1 MMENEN
7 PAVHPDLSEHS
18 VKRVISVCEARDIA
32 VWRIASQRIVQ
43 QIAADSYQLI
53 CPDAQIAEFESATAS
68 EWSIAGESRFSG
80 NCQLGMI
87 RGKIFG
93 ENISREHWLF
103 QQFIKINA
111 IAGSELGDRDIVVIW
126 DADTVPLRRIEF
138 VDSSTGRLRF
148 YHGRER
154 HCPYFE
160 TIESLF
166 GFGRQTDV
174 SFIAQCMP
182 VRVGWVREILGQI
195 EDRFKVP
202 YAEAVLSCLPGK
214 SGSEF
219 SEYETIGS
227 WMHKHHRHELELREK
242 NRWLRSGSSIF
253 GTRLSGCMAKGLFCL
268 LAARYDFVA
277 IEKWRR
283 PMSFKRILNFLA
295 ASKPW
300 KK

>member
-1 MMENEN
+1 MNN
-7 PAVHPDLSEHS
+7 CAIPAARSDFSGNV
-18 VKRVISVCEARDIA
+18 VRRVISVCEVRDIG
-32 VWRIASQRIVQ
+32 VWRIASRRIVQ
-43 QIAADSYQLI
+43 HITAASYQLI
-53 CPDAQIAEFESATAS
+53 CPDAQIAEFEAATAAGW
-68 EWSIAGESRFSG
+68 EITGESRFSG

-87 RGKIFG
+87 RGKVLG

-160 TIESLF
+160 TIEALF

-182 VRVGWVREILGQI
+182 VRVGRVREMLRRI
-195 EDRFKVP
+195 EDRFPMP

-227 WMHKHHRHELELREK
+227 WLHKHHRDEMEFRQK

-253 GTRLSGCMAKGLFCL
+253 GTRLSGWMAKGLFCL

-283 PMSFKRILNFLA
+283 PMSFKRILNRLA
-295 ASKPW
+295 ASRPRE
-300 KK
+300 